1 MFSFSLQAASLRQFA
16 LLASLL
22 ACLAGA
28 AEAQTPSRNLM
39 PDGSH
44 DMYLGLGAIS
54 RPYYEGA
61 GRHSQS
67 ALPVVQMQWS
77 NGVFLAGTMAGWHL
91 SGTPGLEYGPL
102 LAFEGKRTASGHGFI
117 PIGTSGGGNGSVLP
131 NHEGGEA
138 VADPDNKLA
147 GLPEIPARLQA
158 GGFFKL
164 NLNPQWQ
171 WQNNLLTGA
180 GPGHNGLRWS
190 TQLQYAQSRQH
201 HTVSLTTGFNW
212 VNRSYN
218 QTYFGVPVGALNSL
232 PPYQAGSG
240 IKDVFADLNWNVALG
255 PAWLLTSKLKL
266 SSLQGSA
273 ARSPLVERRS
283 GWQLSTALAY
293 RF

>member
-1 MFSFSLQAASLRQFA
+1 MPMFSFSLQAVLFRHCVMLLA
-16 LLASLL
+16 LL
-22 ACLAGA
+22 GGV
-28 AEAQTPSRNLM
+28 AETSQAQTPSRNLM

-44 DMYLGLGAIS
+44 DMYLGLGAVS

-61 GRHSQS
+61 ARHIQS
-67 ALPVVQMQWS
+67 ALPVLQMQWS
-77 NGVFLAGTMAGWHL
+77 NGLFVAGTMAGLHV
-91 SGTPGLEYGPL
+91 SDSPGLEYGPL

-117 PIGTSGGGNGSVLP
+117 AIGTSGIGNGSVLP

-138 VADPDNKLA
+138 VPDNKLA
-147 GLPEIPARLQA
+147 GLPEIPARLLA

-180 GPGHNGLRWS
+180 GPAHNGVRWT
-190 TQLQYAQSRQH
+190 TQLQYAQSWQH
-201 HTVSLTTGFNW
+201 QTVSLTTGVNW
-212 VNRSYN
+212 GNRANN
-218 QTYFGVPVGALNSL
+218 QAFFGVPPGVLNNL

-240 IKDVFADLNWNVALG
+240 IKDVFADLNWNVALA
-255 PAWLLTSKLKL
+255 PAWLFTSKLKL
-266 SSLQGSA
+266 SGLQGSA